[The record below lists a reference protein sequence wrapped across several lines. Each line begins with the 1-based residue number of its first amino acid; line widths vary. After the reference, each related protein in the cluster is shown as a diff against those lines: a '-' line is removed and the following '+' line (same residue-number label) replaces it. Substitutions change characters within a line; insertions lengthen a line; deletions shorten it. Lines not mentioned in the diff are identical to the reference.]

1 MLGQFHTFITRGSYG
16 FIEIRFFI
24 KVKRYTD
31 LEILISKFSVG
42 RYKEALT
49 KNQVMRTNL
58 PKTEKEV
65 MINKIVVTRLPKQ
78 KKQSNGSLIK
88 EREKGKMELDLWQGL
103 DRPRKIFL
111 LAMLAPTLIVEK

>member
-1 MLGQFHTFITRGSYG
+1 M
-16 FIEIRFFI
+16 
-24 KVKRYTD
+24 
-31 LEILISKFSVG
+31 ISKFSVG
-42 RYKEALT
+42 RYKEAMT

-58 PKTEKEV
+58 SKTEKEV

-78 KKQSNGSLIK
+78 KKQSNGSLVK

-103 DRPRKIFL
+103 DRPKKIFL

>member
-1 MLGQFHTFITRGSYG
+1 M
-16 FIEIRFFI
+16 
-24 KVKRYTD
+24 
-31 LEILISKFSVG
+31 ISKFSVG

>member
-1 MLGQFHTFITRGSYG
+1 M
-16 FIEIRFFI
+16 
-24 KVKRYTD
+24 
-31 LEILISKFSVG
+31 ISKFSVG

-58 PKTEKEV
+58 PKTEEEV